1 MNLWGFALPSEAF
14 NRAPFN
20 WGRSFRV
27 SFCWTVAGWEAYPLD
42 KLCDLLKEYK
52 GWCWKWPAVQTS
64 VLLWGWDV
72 SCRELFVWV
81 VREPPSWKHMLVPTG
96 GTSIHPQNQ
105 RETWKS
111 PLEKHNHLQ
120 TSTIHA
126 FQKSGFSCSPP
137 KKAQPP
143 VSWPQSP
150 RRLQDLR
157 MQTAPESSTTDR
169 PMRVVRLLFEVK
181 ASY

>member
-20 WGRSFRV
+20 WGRSFCV

-42 KLCDLLKEYK
+42 KLCDLLKGCK
-52 GWCWKWPAVQTS
+52 RL
-64 VLLWGWDV
+64 VLKMTCRSIISSLLGWDV
-72 SCRELFVWV
+72 TSSCRQLQYLSGWCGSHKIRWSLQV
-81 VREPPSWKHMLVPTG
+81 VLAYTPK
-96 GTSIHPQNQ
+96 NQ

-126 FQKSGFSCSPP
+126 FQKVVSVAHPQ
-137 KKAQPP
+137 KKH
-143 VSWPQSP
+143 SH
-150 RRLQDLR
+150 LCFDLNR
-157 MQTAPESSTTDR
+157 QEGSKT
-169 PMRVVRLLFEVK
+169 
-181 ASY
+181 